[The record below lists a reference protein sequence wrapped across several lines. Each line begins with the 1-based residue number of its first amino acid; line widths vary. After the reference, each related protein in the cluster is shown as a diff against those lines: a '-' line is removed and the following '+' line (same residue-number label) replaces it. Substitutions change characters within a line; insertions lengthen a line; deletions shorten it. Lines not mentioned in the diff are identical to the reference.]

1 MIFYYFLVLYLFLI
15 IILTMG
21 VKGLTKLIVD
31 NKEKCGIKLTQR
43 YGTRTCS
50 NPDFQN
56 VVLLLM
62 GIHWR
67 TIFTIARLIVVWH
80 LATILLISIIWQGK

>member
-1 MIFYYFLVLYLFLI
+1 
-15 IILTMG
+15 MG

-80 LATILLISIIWQGK
+80 LATILLISIIWQGKSLAC